1 MFSTRYGVGNRHP
14 GGMIVFVRRCAWAI
28 FCCAL
33 LLACAV
39 RLNAQGSSVHGSV
52 RVLHHDESAAE
63 SGDVVVWLAP
73 LQSTPLPVGP
83 GPAGRLLQK
92 GKKFIPHVL
101 AITQGTEIEFP
112 NQDLFFHNVFSI
124 HHGKTFD
131 LGLYESGA
139 IRKVKFSQPG
149 VSYIFCNIHP
159 QMSAVVVVL
168 KTRYF
173 AVTDPDGNFQI
184 SHVPSGHYKIVMW
197 YELATEGELK
207 SVEKEVDVLRG
218 DNEISQV
225 VLHSSDAPPEHMNK
239 EGEPYYSS
247 SPKTR

>member
-1 MFSTRYGVGNRHP
+1 M
-14 GGMIVFVRRCAWAI
+14 
-28 FCCAL
+28 
-33 LLACAV
+33 
-39 RLNAQGSSVHGSV
+39 
-52 RVLHHDESAAE
+52 
-63 SGDVVVWLAP
+63 WLTP
-73 LQSTPLPVGP
+73 LQSAPLPAGP

-92 GKKFIPHVL
+92 GKKCIPHVL

-124 HHGKTFD
+124 HQGKTFD
-131 LGLYESGA
+131 LGLYKSGA
-139 IRKVKFSQPG
+139 MRKVKFSQPG

-173 AVTDPDGNFQI
+173 AVTDPDGSFQI
-184 SHVPSGHYKIVMW
+184 SHVPTGRYKVVMW

-207 SVEKEVDVLRG
+207 SVEKEVEVLHG

-225 VLHSSDAPPEHMNK
+225 GLHSSTHRP
-239 EGEPYYSS
+239 S
-247 SPKTR
+247 T